1 MAFNAFTAKRYWDAS
16 TNDLA
21 LVAGRAE
28 NGDAYLVSVA
38 GSTDLG
44 QDGDW
49 QVGDLAYFAID
60 RWVRVG
66 TPAGVSGVTRAS
78 YNALRA
84 YRGPATSATVLSRTT
99 FGDGGGGPFA
109 VKVGDTTSP
118 DDGAMCLVDALGRR
132 WWRIWDNTT
141 VNSLWFTTPNGTDDD
156 LAALIKAEAYARIG
170 GRTLYLA
177 PAACAYVF
185 SSGTGQL
192 VLGNG
197 VKFEGSGTFVFPGA
211 TAPIAEWTASGSWIR
226 PTHASNSAVK
236 MAGHGCA
243 VKGINFIHVQPT
255 PSDTPLTAW
264 TPNTYGYCIEQV
276 CSHSFIENIRIV
288 NASHG
293 IHVNYTE
300 GSGGGT
306 NCWIEDVI
314 ISAYAVRLRM
324 TNVNDTM
331 DVVGFKARN
340 LWYSSNSNVVDR
352 IRANTIGALLEYVD
366 NLLAFGWEFFEDYKA
381 IVPKDGTCLG
391 NTHGPWNC
399 TFTNTVFNLPQI
411 AMAVDTSTTAA
422 RLKFVNTVAQTGN
435 AFGRTWSDVM
445 FQLGSDNIQVDFV
458 GLDIVQA
465 GGQIFDIGAGS
476 GGKVSFTGLR
486 VEGWSTVAA
495 GQPAIG
501 AAAGSQVA
509 IHGVSQFTK
518 PGGAGVR
525 LAGAGQFIMR
535 VSEERI
541 FSYLGA
547 SPTVNCNGSYQ
558 DYSTRMLSTPLEN
571 RYLQGRLA
579 GQIYVATAAVGGTVT
594 LRVKGHPEIVTGA
607 IPATAIGWQSFDSGY
622 IDFAGTDAASFDCIE
637 IVGTNTVVVNNA
649 EVSLLER

>member
-1 MAFNAFTAKRYWDAS
+1 MLIRPRAQVRDFSSFVDGSPGIAIDSVA
-16 TNDLA
+16 DLRLYQGAGTEA
-21 LVAGRAE
+21 LVK
-28 NGDAYLVSVA
+28 
-38 GSTDLG
+38 
-44 QDGDW
+44 
-49 QVGDLAYFAID
+49 
-60 RWVRVG
+60 
-66 TPAGVSGVTRAS
+66 
-78 YNALRA
+78 
-84 YRGPATSATVLSRTT
+84 YRTA
-99 FGDGGGGPFA
+99 FDDGGGGRFA
-109 VKVGDTTSP
+109 VKLGDTTSS
-118 DDGAMCLVDALGRR
+118 DDGAMCVVDPLGRR
-132 WWRIWDNTT
+132 WWRLWDNSI

-156 LAALIKAEAYARIG
+156 LAALIRAEAYARIG

-177 PAACAYVF
+177 PAGCAYVF

-197 VKFEGSGTFVFPGA
+197 VKFKGSGTMVFAGA
-211 TAPIAEWTASGSWIR
+211 TATIAQWTESGSWIR
-226 PTHASNSAVK
+226 PTHASNAAVK

-243 VKGINFIHVQPT
+243 VEGINFIHEQPT
-255 PSDTPLTAW
+255 PSETPSTAW

-276 CSHSFIENIRIV
+276 CSHSHIENVRII

-306 NCWIEDVI
+306 NCWIKDVI

-331 DVVGFKARN
+331 EVSNYKARN
-340 LWYSSNSNVVDR
+340 LWYSSNSNVVDH
-352 IRANTIGALLEYVD
+352 IRANTIGALLEYLD
-366 NLLAFGWEFFEDYKA
+366 NLIAVGWEFFEDYKS
-381 IVPKDGTCLG
+381 ILPKDGTCLG
-391 NTHGPWNC
+391 ITHGPWNC
-399 TFTNTVFNLPQI
+399 TFTNTIFNLPQI

-422 RLKFVNTVAQTGN
+422 RLKFVNTVAQAGN
-435 AFGRTWSDVM
+435 AFGRTWSNTL

-501 AAAGSQVA
+501 AAAGSQVT
-509 IHGVSQFTK
+509 IHSVSEFTN
-518 PGGAGVR
+518 PGGAGAR

-558 DYSTRMLSTPLEN
+558 DYSTRMLGTPLEN

-579 GQIYVATAAVGGTVT
+579 GQIHIGTAAVGGAVT

-607 IPATAIGWQSFDSGY
+607 IPATATGWQSFDSGY
-622 IDFAGTDAASFDCIE
+622 IDFAGTDAAAFDCIE
-637 IVGTNTVVVNNA
+637 IVGTNTVVVDNA
-649 EVSLLER
+649 EVSFLRR